1 MPAPRG
7 KRGSAAP
14 RPAIRWRPGRRAP
27 KSTAGAEPMR
37 SIDYFDRG
45 AGIDP
50 DRVAMRDSTRA
61 LTFAEAQAMTKQ
73 IAVAMF
79 VAGFAQQQPAA
90 LYSPNSVD
98 VLLTLL
104 GMWRANAKWIPVN
117 TRNAI
122 DANAAYLNYVRCEWL
137 FYHSS
142 LTGDVAALKSLVPGL
157 KHCICLDGA
166 HDGDPGMADFI
177 ANTD

>member
-1 MPAPRG
+1 
-7 KRGSAAP
+7 
-14 RPAIRWRPGRRAP
+14 
-27 KSTAGAEPMR
+27 
-37 SIDYFDRG
+37 
-45 AGIDP
+45 
-50 DRVAMRDSTRA
+50 
-61 LTFAEAQAMTKQ
+61 MTKR

-79 VAGFAQQQPAA
+79 EAGFAQQQPAA

-142 LTGDVAALKSLVPGL
+142 LAGDVAALKAKVPGL
-157 KHCICLDGA
+157 KHCVCLDGP

-177 ANTD
+177 ADARRRANGRIRATRSAIWTRSSASSRPAARPAPPRASTSPISAGGR